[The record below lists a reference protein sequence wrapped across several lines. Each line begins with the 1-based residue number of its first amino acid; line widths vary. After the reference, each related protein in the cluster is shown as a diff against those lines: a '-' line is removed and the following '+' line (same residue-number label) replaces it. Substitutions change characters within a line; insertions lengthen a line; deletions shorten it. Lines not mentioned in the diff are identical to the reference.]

1 MAQLSAWQDYV
12 TNKLYIQQILIPLT
26 LRNNV
31 WILPGKTGIV
41 TLTLRPNKTSFMPR
55 HTIMGKGIAYVK
67 PLDQTLPLRP
77 IEIEFE
83 NNRCCM
89 EVRNTSDSTVEFLY
103 GQEMAYFDASS
114 KGLVQINNTKHF
126 PIDQYFHDRMTPA
139 TLSPSPLAYE
149 KPIHPAEMPHI
160 ATRTEIPTDDTNKST
175 PDDKYPWLDPD
186 DPRRNM
192 TDKEILQMKL
202 NLKDSILNEKEKE
215 EFLTKVEQFTDM
227 FSLRD
232 EIGTCPFIEVHLK
245 LKDETPFFV
254 RPYPLRE
261 EQKKVIQK
269 EMDRLK
275 HLGIIHKGLTGC
287 SSPFVLVKRKN
298 QNLYRVCSDFR
309 ILNEKLVKINH
320 AFPLARDCTEQLG
333 RKKCHYLSTIDLR
346 DTFYTLRLALSSQ
359 KYCGITPY
367 YGSPTY
373 HYLCMGMGMSVS
385 PQIWQQF
392 VDLVFQDDLIKRKQ
406 NFDVILDDTFIHS
419 TAEVHMDDLIDLFKV
434 LRKYGLKLSPH
445 KCQLF
450 KKKIV
455 YMGLEFQIQEDKVC
469 YTPLKDKCD
478 AIQNLESPRTL
489 RQTRAFCGMVN
500 FLSSFL
506 PNLRRLLIPIYDLQ
520 KKAKKFKWTEEAE
533 RAFNDIKKLL
543 KSPPVLKAPTP
554 DSLFCLESDTSR
566 EGVGGTL
573 LQKQGDEW
581 VVIGYHSKRLPKSAK
596 NFGVTELELTGL
608 LVNIHGFM
616 QLLHNRYFEVLV
628 DHKAIE
634 YMIKSKT
641 ESATTRL
648 KTLLL
653 KLSQYTIDLKYQKGS
668 EMHTSDALSR
678 LHNFTDTPDQKD
690 VIPLNFLQHFTPN
703 YTEHLYSHLV
713 ENLYEHKTKTL
724 DTIPVK

>member
-1 MAQLSAWQDYV
+1 M
-12 TNKLYIQQILIPLT
+12 
-26 LRNNV
+26 
-31 WILPGKTGIV
+31 
-41 TLTLRPNKTSFMPR
+41 
-55 HTIMGKGIAYVK
+55 
-67 PLDQTLPLRP
+67 
-77 IEIEFE
+77 
-83 NNRCCM
+83 
-89 EVRNTSDSTVEFLY
+89 EFLH
-103 GQEMAYFDASS
+103 GQEIVYFDARS
-114 KGLVQINNTKHF
+114 KGLVQVNNSKHF
-126 PIDQYFHDRMTPA
+126 PIDQYLHDRMTPA

-149 KPIHPAEMPHI
+149 KPIHPAEMPRITTH
-160 ATRTEIPTDDTNKST
+160 TELPIDDMNKST

-186 DPRRNM
+186 DIRRNM

-215 EFLTKVEQFTDM
+215 EFLMKVEQFTDV

-245 LKDETPFFV
+245 LKDKTPFFV
-254 RPYPLRE
+254 RPYPMRE

-269 EMDRLK
+269 EMDRLE
-275 HLGIIHKGLTGC
+275 HLGIIHKGLTGY
-287 SSPFVLVKRKN
+287 SSPVVLVKQKN
-298 QNLYRVCSDFR
+298 QNLYRVCSDFH

-320 AFPLARDCTEQLG
+320 AFLLVRDCIEQLG

-346 DTFYTLRLALSSQ
+346 DAFHTLRLALSSQ

-373 HYLCMGMGMSVS
+373 HYLHMGMGMSVS

-406 NFDVILDDTFIHS
+406 NFDVIMDDTFIHL
-419 TAEVHMDDLIDLFKV
+419 TAEEHMDDLIHLFKV

-445 KCQLF
+445 KCQFF

-455 YMGLEFQIQEDKVC
+455 YMALEFQIQEDKVC

-478 AIQNLESPRTL
+478 AIQNLESPKTL

-506 PNLRRLLIPIYDLQ
+506 PNLCRLLIPIYDLQ
-520 KKAKKFKWTEEAE
+520 KKAKKFKWTKEAE

-543 KSPPVLKAPTP
+543 INPPVLKAPTP
-554 DSLFCLESDTSR
+554 DGLFRLESDTSR

-596 NFGVTELELTGL
+596 NLGVTELELTGL

-616 QLLHNRYFEVLV
+616 QLLHSRYFEVLV

-634 YMIKSKT
+634 YIIKSKT
-641 ESATTRL
+641 ESPTTRL

-653 KLSQYTIDLKYQKGS
+653 KLSEHTIDLKYQKGT

-678 LHNFTDTPDQKD
+678 LRNYTDTPDQKD
-690 VIPLNFLQHFTPN
+690 IIPLNFLQHFTPH
-703 YTEHLYSHLV
+703 YIEHSYSHLV
-713 ENLYEHKTKTL
+713 ENLYAHKTKTL
-724 DTIPVK
+724 DATPVK